1 MKKHFIRVLIIVLLI
16 LTETSMARTE
26 NSPNLNLLSAQL
38 SSGQL
43 RATSAV
49 VWKERLYIK
58 TNRGVFSWQQG
69 QTEAD
74 LVTELDH
81 GWLGD
86 GPHAGP

>member
-69 QTEAD
+69 QTEAE

-81 GWLGD
+81 GW
-86 GPHAGP
+86 